1 MAADATS
8 AEVQDLQNRLEW
20 LDGERRKVNR
30 KLAELE
36 QRFEL
41 QQRDLQGR
49 EQRIQELEQ
58 KLSTTQAQIS
68 RMGQVDTRLAQFK
81 DEMVE
86 MIEQYDQRRIQAE
99 EELDRLRRV
108 EHENTAREI
117 ADIRKELPAIP
128 RLQQDMALR
137 QAEEAR
143 LANLIGQQKNRSSVT
158 DNQLDELSRTLTFL
172 EEKEKQ
178 NGRNV
183 AELQTNLLEVNKRWG
198 PVQERLDAL
207 GGNISRLETTI
218 QPLMSVRDDLHQRM
232 ESWMEQIRLGEHERN
247 KQQENWRYLLE
258 EHTDMLARFSKEWI
272 TFADQYKEA
281 KMAIQT
287 LAQWQTQIEQ
297 QQRESSELMRIE
309 THRMQSR
316 WDNFQQEINR
326 RLKTYEVEAEQRW
339 HGVDRINRQVQEQ
352 FAVIDG
358 LLEELQ
364 QDKDLMWRIQAA
376 QADAMKKI
384 PLVWLEEIE
393 KARKQDPNRRRQPA
407 LVPVREE

>member
-1 MAADATS
+1 MAANANS
-8 AEVQDLQNRLEW
+8 AEIQDLQSRLEW

-58 KLSTTQAQIS
+58 KLSTATAQLS
-68 RMGQVDTRLAQFK
+68 RMGQVDAKLTQFK

-86 MIEQYDQRRIQAE
+86 LIEQYDQRRIRAE

-137 QAEEAR
+137 QAEEGR
-143 LANLIGQQKNRSSVT
+143 LANLIGQQKNKIGFNE
-158 DNQLDELSRTLTFL
+158 NQIEEVARTLTFL

-178 NGRNV
+178 NGRNI
-183 AELQTNLLEVNKRWG
+183 AELQTAQLEVNKRWG
-198 PVQERLDAL
+198 PIQERLDAL
-207 GGNISRLETTI
+207 YGNINRLETMI
-218 QPLMSVRDDLHQRM
+218 QPLMSVRDDLNQRM
-232 ESWMEQIRLGEHERN
+232 ESWMEQIRLGEHDRN
-247 KQQENWRYLLE
+247 KQLESWRYLLE
-258 EHTDMLARFSKEWI
+258 EHTDSLARFSKEWI

-287 LAQWQTQIEQ
+287 LAEWQTQIEK
-297 QQRESSELMRIE
+297 QQRESAELMRIE

-316 WDNFQQEINR
+316 WDNFQQEIAR
-326 RLKTYEVEAEQRW
+326 RLKTSEVEGEQRW

-352 FAVIDG
+352 FTAVEA

-364 QDKDLMWRIQAA
+364 QDKDLMWRIQSA